1 MLYFRFFTTGTRF
14 FHQHML
20 LHHQCQTQQIIPQG
34 IEYMLIKLALHWKKL
49 EKIFIFDMQL

>member
-1 MLYFRFFTTGTRF
+1 
-14 FHQHML
+14 ML